1 MYGVTMDGSIRTC
14 IKSNKSIEEMMEYG
28 PISEKVTVITEA
40 IAKEKVSLAA
50 DNVAVDESKAGGDA
64 AAAGG
69 SAAAGNAQAI
79 TGAGTAPSAE
89 LQETWRGIASRLVK
103 SEVKLIIEP
112 GTEATVANVLKTS
125 DTLAAWRG
133 HPGTDYVAILFEPS
147 CANESIT
154 APHIRVP
161 PFQKTQYQKLIG
173 GTLKARASEPDD
185 GLATDFGSIAC
196 GDMYITLDGG
206 KHGEL
211 NRLY

>member
-50 DNVAVDESKAGGDA
+50 DNVAVDGSKAGGDA

-89 LQETWRGIASRLVK
+89 LQETWRGKASRLVK
-103 SEVKLIIEP
+103 SDVK
-112 GTEATVANVLKTS
+112 
-125 DTLAAWRG
+125 
-133 HPGTDYVAILFEPS
+133 
-147 CANESIT
+147 
-154 APHIRVP
+154 
-161 PFQKTQYQKLIG
+161 
-173 GTLKARASEPDD
+173 
-185 GLATDFGSIAC
+185 
-196 GDMYITLDGG
+196 
-206 KHGEL
+206 
-211 NRLY
+211 

>member
-50 DNVAVDESKAGGDA
+50 DNVAVDGSKAGGDA

-69 SAAAGNAQAI
+69 SAAAG
-79 TGAGTAPSAE
+79 TAPSAE
-89 LQETWRGIASRLVK
+89 LQETWRGKASRLVK
-103 SEVKLIIEP
+103 GNVKLIIEP

-185 GLATDFGSIAC
+185 GLATDFGAIAC